1 MTKTDSMKWIYT
13 FVLLV
18 VTIGW
23 AVFTVIVVKDAMA
36 VPTAAGIL
44 EASGTSVLLGALIGW
59 NALVIQ
65 HWFRKKAPASETRE

>member
-1 MTKTDSMKWIYT
+1 VKQEDIKWLYT
-13 FVLLV
+13 FFLLI

-23 AVFTVIVVKDAMA
+23 AVFSVIVIKSAMSA
-36 VPTAAGIL
+36 PSPASVL

-65 HWFRKKAPASETRE
+65 HWFRKKTPE